1 MVFSSLIFLFVFF
14 PIILAGYYLIKD
26 DYRNYFLLL
35 ASLIFY
41 AWGEPVYVLLMLFSI
56 LANYGFGL
64 LVAGGRSKSISKFYV
79 GLSLVFNLG
88 LLGVFKYTGFI
99 MSNINSLFGLDIPY
113 PSLQLPLG
121 ISFFTFQAL
130 SYVIDVY
137 RNDAKVQK
145 NLFNLALYIAL
156 FPQLVA
162 GPIVRYQSVADQMV
176 SRSHT
181 VEKFGEGVKRFMQ
194 GMGKKVL
201 IANPL
206 GSVADTVFVIPP
218 DEISVATSWIAIIAY
233 SLQIYFDFSGYSD
246 MAIGL
251 GKMFGFDFLENFN
264 YPYISQSV
272 SEFWRRWHIS
282 LGSWFREYVYIPLGG
297 NRVGP
302 IRVYFNLFVVWMLTG
317 FWHGAAWNFVAW
329 GLYFGILIGLEKAF
343 VLKLLSKVYR
353 PIRHLYL
360 IIAVIIGWIF
370 FRASSFGYGI
380 DYMKSM
386 IGANSNQLYDN
397 LTYVFLNDY
406 GVLLLVGLVLS
417 TPVLKWLVGYIMDRK
432 PALLEN
438 SVFYISNSLVYG
450 VMFLVIVVKL
460 VNSTYNPF
468 LYFRF

>member
-1 MVFSSLIFLFVFF
+1 MLISIVF
-14 PIILAGYYLIKD
+14 
-26 DYRNYFLLL
+26 
-35 ASLIFY
+35 
-41 AWGEPVYVLLMLFSI
+41 
-56 LANYGFGL
+56 NYGFGL
-64 LVAGGRSKSISKFYV
+64 MVVKGKEDKRAKTYLIMSV
-79 GLSLVFNLG
+79 VFNIG

-99 MSNINSLFGLDIPY
+99 MDNVNSFFGLNIPY
-113 PSLQLPLG
+113 PHLTLPLG

-145 NLFNLALYIAL
+145 SVFDLALYITL

-162 GPIVRYQSVADQMV
+162 GPIVRYQSVADQME

-329 GLYFGILIGLEKAF
+329 GLYFGVLIALEKAF
-343 VLKLLSKVYR
+343 LGKVLNKVYR
-353 PIRHLYL
+353 PIRHMYL
-360 IIAVIIGWIF
+360 ILAVIVGWVF
-370 FRASSFGYGI
+370 FRAESFTQGI
-380 DYMKSM
+380 DYLKSM
-386 IGANSNQLYDN
+386 LGLAGNQLYDG
-397 LTYVFLNDY
+397 LAYVSISDY
-406 GVLLLVGLVLS
+406 GYLMVIGIILS
-417 TPVLKWLVGYIMDRK
+417 TPILKVIIEKIKGKNPR
-432 PALLEN
+432 LLEN
-438 SVFYISNSLVYG
+438 SFMYFSKSMVYS
-450 VMFLVIVVKL
+450 VMFLVIIVKL